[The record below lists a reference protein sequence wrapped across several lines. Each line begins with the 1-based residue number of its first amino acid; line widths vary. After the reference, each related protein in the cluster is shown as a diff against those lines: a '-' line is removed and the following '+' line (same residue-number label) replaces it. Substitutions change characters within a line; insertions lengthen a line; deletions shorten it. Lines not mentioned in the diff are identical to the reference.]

1 MRRRDFIAGLGASV
15 APTAWLSAAPAQRR
29 PMQVIGYVSTITPEA
44 DAGLLNAFRQALRRD
59 RLCRVACVDPTSSSP
74 LLGLA
79 VTCPENRSVR
89 SLLSVWASTRRGS
102 SATPC
107 RNRCDPTVIYHGDRL
122 LCPLSAGGRGMHS
135 DSGFGLLAGLS
146 AGLAAK
152 NWLARERCPSKRRT
166 AARRQHHAVLTT
178 SNMMAADCTK
188 GEPQRY
194 PSRAATFAR
203 TTISC
208 APNRKAMNRGR

>member
-1 MRRRDFIAGLGASV
+1 MRRRDFIPGLGASV

-44 DAGLLNAFRQALRRD
+44 DAELLNAFRQALRRD

-79 VTCPENRSVR
+79 VTYPENRSVR
-89 SLLSVWASTRRGS
+89 SLLSVWASTAPWLVSRTLPESLRPDCDLSRRSIIVPAICGGHRD
-102 SATPC
+102 AQ
-107 RNRCDPTVIYHGDRL
+107 RQRLRVARRVIRRF
-122 LCPLSAGGRGMHS
+122 RG
-135 DSGFGLLAGLS
+135 
-146 AGLAAK
+146 K

-166 AARRQHHAVLTT
+166 VARRQHHAVLRLQIRWRRT
-178 SNMMAADCTK
+178 AQK
-188 GEPQRY
+188 GNRNAIHHAP
-194 PSRAATFAR
+194 PFAR